1 MIINRLSK
9 KLNEEDYKSI
19 VDRITFIDKKLNCYK
34 LTSIENNGKTI
45 YLKNIAN
52 NSLNRFVFDGLI
64 NKYVS
69 NNGNQQYA
77 YNIILFSIDS
87 EPTQKGN
94 GTKSI
99 RYYSK
104 TYLVSDRFGLVFS
117 SSPEEKNIFVKKNED
132 VTYDIDIISSYSTMF
147 KDKGLCFNSIIGTRK
162 NSDNIIMNKLKK
174 LNQRLSIV

>member
-1 MIINRLSK
+1 MVTSILNK

-19 VDRITFIDKKLNCYK
+19 VYRKTFIDKKLNCYK

-45 YLKNIAN
+45 SLKNIAN
-52 NSLNRFVFDGLI
+52 GSLNKFIFDDLI

-94 GTKSI
+94 GTKAI

-104 TYLVSDRFGLVFS
+104 TYLVSDRFGIVFS
-117 SSPEEKNIFVKKNED
+117 SSHKEKNIFVKKNED

-147 KDKGLCFNSIIGTRK
+147 KDKDLRFNSIIGTRRQ
-162 NSDNIIMNKLKK
+162 NDILIIDKLKK
-174 LNQRLSIV
+174 LNERLSIV